1 MLFLDAIELLIK
13 NMETIGR
20 SSATIKLYRRDLR
33 RFAHHLACKQNG
45 PVYLEDITAADL
57 EEFLHNLKELG
68 IAPNSR
74 SRYLYTFR
82 AFYKFAYKKE
92 LVDRDISQSI
102 ELIKIPA
109 KERQYLSQE
118 EVEELAKAIRQNII
132 RLAVLFLA
140 NTGLRISE
148 CLSLTLDDVDLD
160 KSMIRVIQG
169 KGGKD
174 RNVPINQTLLPL
186 LKDYRNNWRDAYG
199 SDLFF
204 ATKKSGSLSNSY
216 INTVIRNTVKK
227 LGWKKQVSCHT
238 LRHSFASSLVKK
250 KVGLVEIQKLLG
262 HSSLKVTSV
271 YTHVD
276 MDQLNEAVNAL

>member
-1 MLFLDAIELLIK
+1 M
-13 NMETIGR
+13 
-20 SSATIKLYRRDLR
+20 
-33 RFAHHLACKQNG
+33 
-45 PVYLEDITAADL
+45 
-57 EEFLHNLKELG
+57 
-68 IAPNSR
+68 
-74 SRYLYTFR
+74 
-82 AFYKFAYKKE
+82 
-92 LVDRDISQSI
+92 
-102 ELIKIPA
+102 
-109 KERQYLSQE
+109 
-118 EVEELAKAIRQNII
+118 
-132 RLAVLFLA
+132 LFLA